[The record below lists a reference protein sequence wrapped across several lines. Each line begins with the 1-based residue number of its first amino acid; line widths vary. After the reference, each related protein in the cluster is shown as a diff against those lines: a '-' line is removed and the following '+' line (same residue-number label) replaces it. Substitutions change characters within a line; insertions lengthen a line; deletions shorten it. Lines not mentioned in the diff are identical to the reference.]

1 MKKLN
6 NDTDEIELE
15 REKVKYKKANPH
27 FLHIPSYI
35 LSILLLYFPFRFLKS
50 EAVKL

>member
-27 FLHIPSYI
+27 FLHIPTYKYVFFSCI
-35 LSILLLYFPFRFLKS
+35 FHLDLKS